1 MESYDGHLYRDQEA
15 TRRLLALIE
24 QAMKDNDALLV
35 LACAGELIDRVGDA
49 YFLHD
54 GGRTAQLEVA
64 EFLRGLRNEL
74 APTDSERERGLL
86 ETLEKA
92 AAGDNQGQAE
102 PS

>member
-1 MESYDGHLYRDQEA
+1 MESYDGHLYKDQEA

-35 LACAGELIDRVGDA
+35 LACAEELIDRVGDA

-74 APTDSERERGLL
+74 APADSERERGLL
-86 ETLEKA
+86 EKLEKVS
-92 AAGDNQGQAE
+92 AGDSQGQTEAT
-102 PS
+102 